1 MRILRELYKRENLH
15 ATESLKTVV
24 FGGVNGDVWRSGQ
37 GLLSHPGGR
46 APESLF
52 VGYIYIPHWWEIK
65 PNRRFEP
72 SGPSP
77 TVVFCSSRVT
87 GTELTPPVISLVS
100 FYLHSRTGVSSLQPR
115 HPPTCRPFPPSS
127 PPYKLPPTPRLR
139 HPLCLPT
146 CMLCD
151 FEESKKF

>member
-1 MRILRELYKRENLH
+1 MRTLRELYKRENLH
-15 ATESLKTVV
+15 ATESLKTVA

-87 GTELTPPVISLVS
+87 GTELTPLVISLVS
-100 FYLHSRTGVSSLQPR
+100 FYLHSRTGVSS
-115 HPPTCRPFPPSS
+115 PPASS
-127 PPYKLPPTPRLR
+127 PAHVSPIPTLFA
-139 HPLCLPT
+139 PL
-146 CMLCD
+146 
-151 FEESKKF
+151 